1 MTKPERRNLPYTR
14 KTVARAQEMR
24 RAMTRAEQRLW
35 FECLQKFPHR
45 VLRQRPILGFVV
57 DFYCPTLKLVIEV
70 DDESHFTPEGQAYD
84 LERTQKLEG
93 LGLKVLRFSNLE
105 ATQNLEG
112 VRKQLH
118 ALLELQNTPR

>member
-1 MTKPERRNLPYTR
+1 
-14 KTVARAQEMR
+14 
-24 RAMTRAEQRLW
+24 MTRAEQRLW